1 LTDSDAI
8 NAAYA
13 TELGTLFSSLF
24 VNSTGEGG
32 LPVFIQKF
40 SSDHKLL
47 QAARDAALA
56 IVTAHEEN
64 KKRAD

>member
-1 LTDSDAI
+1 LNDSDAI

-32 LPVFIQKF
+32 LAEFIAEF
-40 SSDHKLL
+40 SHSHKQL

-56 IVTAHEEN
+56 IVIAHEE
-64 KKRAD
+64 KPK